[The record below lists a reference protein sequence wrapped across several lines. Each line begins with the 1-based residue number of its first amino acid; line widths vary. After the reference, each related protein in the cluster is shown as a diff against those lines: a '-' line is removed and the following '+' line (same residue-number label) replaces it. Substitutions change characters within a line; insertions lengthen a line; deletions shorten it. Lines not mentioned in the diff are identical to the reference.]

1 MNFPKFTRLPGA
13 IAIDLDGTLLNSK
26 TQLSERNRVALEK
39 CIERG
44 IPVIIATGRPQ
55 RSVNRLMGGELVNR
69 CSVVS
74 MNGALAIGKFPL
86 SGYIKE
92 TLTEEMIRGIIDT
105 SLKNDRHTRITIEIE
120 GYEFATT
127 LEGYDFAKKD
137 SLDKETLWQRNSATP
152 EMIIGL
158 EDAIKRKPCKI
169 ALGNTDI
176 FFLAEI
182 LSRQFGDVSSI
193 VVSKFTSATS
203 VPLLNITAKTAT
215 KTEAL
220 GRLLTPHGIS
230 LDDTMAIGDDLPDLE
245 MLQACGIPVAMA
257 NAFPEVKAVCAYS
270 TASNDEDGV
279 AVVLEKMLEEAA

>member
-152 EMIIGL
+152 EMVIGL